1 MPVTPLHFGPGLLIK
16 AVIPRHFS
24 WCAFAGANVLIDIEP
39 AAYWIIEGDPAHRF
53 FHTYLGASIAGVVA
67 VLLSLFLLPLWL
79 HWWNRQ
85 LSSTQAKWLGV
96 EPVVSRFSVW
106 CGAMIGAWSHVLL
119 DSIMHHDV
127 VPFAPLTQGNL
138 LVGLVSISDL
148 YLACLI
154 AGLVAAGVLIAA
166 RVRRVSKGL
175 GNSGIDVN

>member
-39 AAYWIIEGDPAHRF
+39 AAYWIIEGNPAHRF
-53 FHTYLGASIAGVVA
+53 FHAYLRASLVGILAA
-67 VLLSLFLLPLWL
+67 LITLLVLPFWL
-79 HWWNRQ
+79 RWWNRQ
-85 LSSTQAKWLGV
+85 MSPAQARWLGV
-96 EPVVSRFSVW
+96 ETSVSRFSVW
-106 CGAMIGAWSHVLL
+106 CGAMLGAWSHVLL

-127 VPFAPLTQGNL
+127 VPFAPVTQANA

-154 AGLVAAGVLIAA
+154 AGVVGGGVLLACRI
-166 RVRRVSKGL
+166 RRVG
-175 GNSGIDVN
+175 GRQ